1 MPKYDHVDIIKQTEN
16 RIDWLREQ
24 LIASQQ
30 HSCFDVTES
39 IKNRLKIEEKE
50 LEELYSMR

>member
-1 MPKYDHVDIIKQTEN
+1 MSKYDHADNIKQTEN

-39 IKNRLKIEEKE
+39 IKNRLELEEKE